1 MDPVDPKTGERVTVM
16 SLFDVAVVTRNAD
29 FDLGQ
34 KRNAE
39 FTMMLWQIVIGVV
52 LIYHMTST
60 YFGIYFEIALPL

>member
-1 MDPVDPKTGERVTVM
+1 MDPVDPKTDEPVTVM
-16 SLFDVAVVTRNAD
+16 SLFDVVVATRNAD

-39 FTMMLWQIVIGVV
+39 YTTMLWQIVIGLV

-60 YFGIYFEIALPL
+60 YLL